1 MKMTEYYIQD
11 KMAELNKRVDDA
23 FMELHIQS
31 TQLNKMNSIKLAC
44 NELGQELL
52 RLEEEQKK
60 NLLQT
65 RILTGIS
72 AGLWFILLILKFI

>member
-1 MKMTEYYIQD
+1 MAEYYIQD

-31 TQLNKMNSIKLAC
+31 TQLTRMNNLTLAC

-52 RLEEEQKK
+52 RLEKEQKK